1 MIRTVVRYCVVLYLI
16 CVGTYA
22 GHRLSQHRDS
32 DRELDAMKTQAAYNL
47 KILELRAGVHCD
59 GS

>member
-1 MIRTVVRYCVVLYLI
+1 MPRLIRLAIVLYLLI
-16 CVGTYA
+16 AGTLA
-22 GHRLSQHRDS
+22 GRKMFQERDQ
-32 DRELDAMKTQAAYNL
+32 DRDLDAMKAQAMYNL

>member
-1 MIRTVVRYCVVLYLI
+1 MLRLFRFGVVLYLLA
-16 CVGTYA
+16 VGTLC
-22 GHRLSQHRDS
+22 GRKLFQERDE
-32 DRELDAMKTQAAYNL
+32 DRQLDAGKAQAAYNL

>member
-1 MIRTVVRYCVVLYLI
+1 MTRIIRTAIVLYLLF
-16 CVGTYA
+16 VGTLA
-22 GHRLSQHRDS
+22 GRKLFQERDQ
-32 DRELDAMKTQAAYNL
+32 DRELDSMKAQAVYNL

>member
-1 MIRTVVRYCVVLYLI
+1 MTRLIRLAIVLYLLAA
-16 CVGTYA
+16 GTVA
-22 GHRLSQHRDS
+22 GRKLFQERDQ
-32 DRELDAMKTQAAYNL
+32 DRELDSMKAQAMYNL